1 MHNRSEGTVPS
12 VSAAIF
18 GTISESFINYE
29 WQAEKIAEAF
39 SQHGVNSIIE
49 LGCGTGTLLVY
60 LAKRGFQCLGVD
72 LSQEFLLEA
81 EKKAQTNGVSLEF
94 LQADIT
100 KLHPG
105 KTFDAAIC
113 LRVPLT
119 PSELRDTLAAAYRYL
134 APHGLI
140 VIEFMTFNDSAPRYW
155 TREFPNPITTLNV
168 INHDGKPAVKMTSFY
183 LEREHISVTAVYL
196 GDDRGF
202 LQMWAF
208 NYSLWPMQRDQISTI
223 IREGGFTIKDTLFI
237 EFETVPGADGH
248 VVLAQKSSQ
257 R

>member
-81 EKKAQTNGVSLEF
+81 EKK
-94 LQADIT
+94 
-100 KLHPG
+100 
-105 KTFDAAIC
+105 
-113 LRVPLT
+113 
-119 PSELRDTLAAAYRYL
+119 
-134 APHGLI
+134 
-140 VIEFMTFNDSAPRYW
+140 
-155 TREFPNPITTLNV
+155 
-168 INHDGKPAVKMTSFY
+168 
-183 LEREHISVTAVYL
+183 
-196 GDDRGF
+196 
-202 LQMWAF
+202 
-208 NYSLWPMQRDQISTI
+208 
-223 IREGGFTIKDTLFI
+223 
-237 EFETVPGADGH
+237 
-248 VVLAQKSSQ
+248 SSD
-257 R
+257 